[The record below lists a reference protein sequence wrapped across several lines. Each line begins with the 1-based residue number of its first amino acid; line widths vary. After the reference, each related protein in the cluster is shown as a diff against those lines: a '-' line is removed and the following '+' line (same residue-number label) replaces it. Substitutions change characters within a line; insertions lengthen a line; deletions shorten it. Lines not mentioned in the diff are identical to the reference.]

1 MRTGRWLLGKG
12 MVALDWT
19 SLILMTITRLSGA
32 TCQRVVKGM
41 GCKKSAKLYFP
52 TTSSHPFE
60 SMQCFI
66 FSFME
71 TIGTVGLEM
80 ASDIF
85 ILKSE
90 GMFLKSSAQ
99 HLKVLH

>member
-12 MVALDWT
+12 KIALDWT

-32 TCQRVVKGM
+32 ACQRVVKGM

-52 TTSSHPFE
+52 TTSSYPFE

-66 FSFME
+66 FSLME

-85 ILKSE
+85 ILTSE
-90 GMFLKSSAQ
+90 DIACSSSQ
-99 HLKVLH
+99 VHSI